1 MSLYLTGS
9 SGFVGVNVLRYF
21 KNAFLI
27 KKYKRGEKIV
37 INQDIVIHLAARSVD
52 SKKTKNSQK
61 YYDVNTNFTKK
72 VFDAFLKSNAH
83 TFIMFSSVK
92 AVANKSK
99 VKLTESSKP
108 NPTSDYGKSKLLA
121 EQYINSKKNQHQ
133 KRVYILRPCLI
144 HGPGN
149 KGNLNLLFKLV
160 SNGIPWP
167 LGSFNNR
174 RSFCSI
180 ENLLFVV
187 KELISR
193 DDIPSDT
200 YNISDDEAI
209 STNNVILL
217 IAKSLNKKPRIL
229 KLPKRLITF
238 FFKIGDKLSIS
249 FNLDYLSKL
258 TDSYVICNKKIN
270 NVIGKRFPISTK
282 EGLLNT
288 FIYFKKC

>member
-9 SGFVGVNVLRYF
+9 SGFVGFNIIKYF
-21 KNAFLI
+21 NNAFSI
-27 KKYKRGEKIV
+27 KKHVRGEKIN
-37 INQDIVIHLAARSVD
+37 ISQDIVIHLAAYSID
-52 SKKTKNSQK
+52 SKKSTNPYK
-61 YYDVNTNFTKK
+61 YYEVNTNFTKK
-72 VFDAFLKSNAH
+72 VFEAFLKSNAH

-99 VKLTESSKP
+99 VKLTEESKP
-108 NPTSDYGKSKLLA
+108 TPTSDYGKSKLLA
-121 EQYINSKKNQHQ
+121 EQYINSKNIRHK

-160 SNGIPWP
+160 SSGIPWP
-167 LGSFNNR
+167 LGNFNNL

-180 ENLLFVV
+180 DNLMFVI
-187 KELISR
+187 KELITR
-193 DDIPSDT
+193 DDIPPGT

-229 KLPKRLITF
+229 KLPKRLIIF
-238 FFKIGDKLSIS
+238 LFKIGDYLSIS

-258 TDSYVICNKKIN
+258 TDSNIICNKKIKK
-270 NVIGKRFPISTK
+270 VIGKTFPYSTR
-282 EGLLNT
+282 EGLSNT